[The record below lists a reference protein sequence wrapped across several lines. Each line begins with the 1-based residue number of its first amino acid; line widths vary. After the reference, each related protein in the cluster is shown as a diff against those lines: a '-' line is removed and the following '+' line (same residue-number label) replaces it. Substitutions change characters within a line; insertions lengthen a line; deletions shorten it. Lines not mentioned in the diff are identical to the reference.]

1 MKTKRN
7 NEVEIDYQMRV
18 EENNDK
24 RCGLTYKQN
33 VTNTEQEYRVKIY

>member
-18 EENNDK
+18 EENEDYKIGK
-24 RCGLTYKQN
+24 RNK
-33 VTNTEQEYRVKIY
+33 